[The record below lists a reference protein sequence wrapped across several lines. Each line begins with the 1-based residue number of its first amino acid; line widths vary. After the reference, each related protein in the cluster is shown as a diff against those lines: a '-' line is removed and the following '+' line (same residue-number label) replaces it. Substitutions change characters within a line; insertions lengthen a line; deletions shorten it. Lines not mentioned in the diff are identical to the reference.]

1 MTTLLKIF
9 DLEIGKEYTFFFQ
22 VSSYDYNFCLKQIIE
37 AYSRPGIEKSN
48 SCSSCVNSIKCYNA
62 FYYHFM
68 KNIQIDQKNVYKI
81 SFIVVNTR
89 NYIDFDSITLHVS
102 TPKL

>member
-37 AYSRPGIEKSN
+37 AYSRPVSKNQILVHHVLTALN
-48 SCSSCVNSIKCYNA
+48 VIT
-62 FYYHFM
+62 HF
-68 KNIQIDQKNVYKI
+68 III
-81 SFIVVNTR
+81 
-89 NYIDFDSITLHVS
+89 L
-102 TPKL
+102 